1 MPVWTRWS
9 DARRANAGRFA
20 GCFISL
26 FGMANTV
33 SCKWNATDVL
43 DRRVFL
49 ARTLAL
55 LGVAAAP
62 GVLAAAPTRRMTVYK
77 DAGCGCCK
85 AWISHMTGAGFVIDA
100 RDVPDIS
107 AIKRDMGVPSAL
119 ASCHT
124 GVIGSVLIEGHVP
137 AAVVLR
143 FLAAQENPKTR
154 VAAWRGL
161 AVPGMPT
168 GSPGMEGPNPER
180 YDVLAFGEQGRTAVF
195 SREVGRAT
203 SSS

>member
-1 MPVWTRWS
+1 MAISAPHALDVS
-9 DARRANAGRFA
+9 D
-20 GCFISL
+20 
-26 FGMANTV
+26 V
-33 SCKWNATDVL
+33 S

-49 ARTLAL
+49 TRLLAL
-55 LGVAAAP
+55 LGAAAVPGTVAAAP
-62 GVLAAAPTRRMTVYK
+62 ARRMTVYK

-119 ASCHT
+119 GSCHT

-137 AAVVLR
+137 APVVLR

-180 YDVLAFGEQGRTAVF
+180 YDVLAFGEQGRTAVY
-195 SREVGRAT
+195 SREIGRST
-203 SSS
+203 PSS